1 MAEVILLDGGMG
13 QELVKRH
20 TGPKTGLW
28 GTKVMLE
35 APETVVAVHRDY
47 IDAGATVITLNSYGL
62 LHDRMERAGM
72 LDKLGDLTRLACDL
86 GKQARDQAGAE
97 VAIAGSL
104 GPMGWSYRPDIA
116 PPSDVAAPLY
126 AALVEL
132 QAPHVDLI
140 IGETVSSVDTARG
153 LLMGAAG
160 CDKPVWL
167 ALSVDEQDGTL
178 LRSGED
184 LNEISPLL
192 EEFDVDATL
201 LNCSPPEAIDAG
213 LPVLEELGWT
223 TGAYANGFTEITKD
237 FAQASASVDLLTAR
251 TDLGPD
257 AYADFALGWVDQG
270 ARILGGCCEVGPAH
284 IARLK
289 ERLLEAG
296 HTIRRL

>member
-1 MAEVILLDGGMG
+1 MAEIILLDGGMG
-13 QELVKRH
+13 QELVTRH
-20 TGPKTGLW
+20 PGQKTGLW

-35 APETVVAVHRDY
+35 APETVVAVHTDY

-62 LHDRMERAGM
+62 LQTRMERAGM
-72 LDKLGDLTRLACDL
+72 LDQLADLTRLSGELA
-86 GKQARDQAGAE
+86 QRARDGAGSD

-104 GPMGWSYRPDIA
+104 GPMGWSYRPDMA
-116 PPSDVAAPLY
+116 PPADVAAPLY
-126 AALVEL
+126 ADLIEY
-132 QAPHVDLI
+132 QAPYVDLF
-140 IGETVSSVDTARG
+140 IGETVASVDTARG
-153 LLMGAAG
+153 LLMGAKG
-160 CDKPVWL
+160 CGKPVWL
-167 ALSVDEQDGTL
+167 ALTVDENDGSL

-184 LNEISPLL
+184 INEIAPLL

-201 LNCSPPEAIDAG
+201 INCSPPEAIDTG

-270 ARILGGCCEVGPAH
+270 ARIVGGCCEVGPAH

-289 ERLLEAG
+289 DRLVEAG
-296 HTIRRL
+296 HSIRRP

>member
-1 MAEVILLDGGMG
+1 MAEVILLDGGIG

-20 TGPKTGLW
+20 PDKPTGLW
-28 GTKVMLE
+28 STKVMME
-35 APETVVAVHRDY
+35 APETVQAVHADY
-47 IDAGATVITLNSYGL
+47 IAAGATVITLNSYGL
-62 LHDRMERAGM
+62 LHDRMERAG
-72 LDKLGDLTRLACDL
+72 LSDQLAPLTRLSGELAQ
-86 GKQARDQAGAE
+86 KARDEVGVD

-104 GPMGWSYRPDIA
+104 GPLGWSYRPDMA

-126 AALVEL
+126 AEL
-132 QAPHVDLI
+132 ASVQAPYVDLI
-140 IGETVSSVDTARG
+140 IGETVASVDTARG
-153 LLMGAAG
+153 LLMGAQG
-160 CDKPVWL
+160 CGKPLWL
-167 ALSVDEQDGTL
+167 ALSVDEKDGTL

-184 LNEISPLL
+184 INDIAPLL

-237 FAQASASVDLLTAR
+237 FANASASVDLLTAR

-270 ARILGGCCEVGPAH
+270 ARIIGGCCEVGPAH
-284 IARLK
+284 IARLS
-289 ERLLEAG
+289 ERLVEAG
-296 HTIRRL
+296 HSIRSF

>member
-1 MAEVILLDGGMG
+1 MAEIILLEGGIG
-13 QELVKRH
+13 QELVTRH
-20 TGPKTGLW
+20 PGQKTALW

-35 APETVVAVHRDY
+35 APETVVAVHADY
-47 IDAGATVITLNSYGL
+47 IAAGATVITLNSYGL
-62 LHDRMERAGM
+62 LHDRLERAGM
-72 LDKLGDLTRLACDL
+72 LDQLSELVRLSCVLAN
-86 GKQARDQAGAE
+86 KARDEAGADI
-97 VAIAGSL
+97 AIAGSL
-104 GPMGWSYRPDIA
+104 GPMGWSYRPDLA

-126 AALVEL
+126 AEL
-132 QAPHVDLI
+132 IEMQAPHVDLI
-140 IGETVSSVDTARG
+140 IGETVSSVETARG
-153 LLMGAAG
+153 LLMGAEG
-160 CDKPVWL
+160 CDKPLWL
-167 ALSVDEQDGTL
+167 ALSVDEKDGSL

-184 LNEISPLL
+184 INDIAPLL

-201 LNCSPPEAIDAG
+201 INCSPPEAIDTG

-223 TGAYANGFTEITKD
+223 TGAYANGFTEITKE

-270 ARILGGCCEVGPAH
+270 ARIIGGCCEVGPAH

-296 HTIRRL
+296 HTIRRP